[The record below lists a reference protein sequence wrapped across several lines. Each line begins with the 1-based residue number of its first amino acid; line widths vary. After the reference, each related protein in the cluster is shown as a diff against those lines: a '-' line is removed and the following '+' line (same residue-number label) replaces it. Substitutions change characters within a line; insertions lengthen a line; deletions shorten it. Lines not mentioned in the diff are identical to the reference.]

1 MQILIPLGSCFI
13 HNSWERD
20 SSVGKLSAS
29 QAGDLGS
36 NTGGG
41 LTQVTPIYEWE
52 GQRLPAVKVILH

>member
-41 LTQVTPIYEWE
+41 LTQVTPIYE
-52 GQRLPAVKVILH
+52 